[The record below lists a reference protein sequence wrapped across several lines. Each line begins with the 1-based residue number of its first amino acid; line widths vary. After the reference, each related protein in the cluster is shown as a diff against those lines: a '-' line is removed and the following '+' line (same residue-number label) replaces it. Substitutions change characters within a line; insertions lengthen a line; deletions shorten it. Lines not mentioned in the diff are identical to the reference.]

1 MDSRFARITAAASR
15 RPLLTIA
22 LASLLALA
30 GAVAAITG
38 LHSNTSTDTL
48 VDKSS
53 SSYDA
58 TKKYRDL
65 FGGDPIVIMAKGD
78 LRHTVES
85 SDLGRL
91 LQLEGCL
98 AGNVPAK
105 GLKTLPPVCTT
116 LAKEHPVKVVY
127 GPGTFVNTAAGEI
140 LDGFNTRKNQK
151 AQEAAQA
158 ASAARQLAAK
168 RGYSKARQT
177 QLANEASQL
186 VYAQFTRDI
195 LALALK
201 YGFTGLPSL
210 DNVDFVDNLVF
221 DDTKGSCTPKAR
233 FAYLFPNC
241 KAALIQ
247 VRLKPGL
254 SDTQRADA
262 IKLVERA
269 TNDPKFKPAYGASYI
284 VSGVPVV
291 ADALANE
298 VQHATVVLLIAAL
311 VIMAITLALVFRT
324 RMRMLPLALAVAAAG
339 LTFGMLTLLGGSLT
353 MASVAALPILIG
365 LAVDYAIQFQTRFDE
380 AASGEEPRERAAIAA
395 AAGGPTIATAGLAT
409 ATGFLVVLLSPIPM
423 VRGFGVALIVGI
435 VFAFLLALT
444 GGFAALVQWHARERP
459 EDLPP
464 AFPRLRERLSALD
477 SSRPLTRTRSA
488 FARAGRA
495 SLGAA
500 LTHPRRILMI
510 GLALAVLGW
519 AADTQT
525 TVVSDVRD
533 LVPSNLQA
541 LKDAKSLQNTTNVSG
556 EIDVLVSAKDFTDP
570 AVIGWMVKFQ
580 KQALCAHGYQTK
592 TNCPNGKA
600 PAGVKGP
607 PELYPALSL
616 PDLLRST
623 NTNDQK
629 QVRALLDAVPP
640 YFSQAV
646 ISRDR
651 STANLAFG
659 IRLMPLD
666 EQKRVIDDIR
676 SRLNPPPGVHAEWPG
691 LPVLAAEA
699 NSKLASGWR
708 RALTLLAALAAVFLV
723 LFAIRRRVRLAAVP
737 LIPIALA
744 TGWSAALLFLL
755 RIPLTPMSA
764 ALGALVIAISTEFS
778 VLLSAR
784 YREEREVG
792 WSPRAAL
799 ERTYGSTGAAV
810 LASGTTAI
818 AGFAALI
825 ASDIRML
832 RDFGIVT
839 VVDLTV
845 SLLGVMIVL
854 PAALM
859 WAEQHERF
867 SLRNLRPRRVPS
879 GAETSAATG
888 G

>member
-22 LASLLALA
+22 LAALLSLA
-30 GAVAAITG
+30 GALIALTS
-38 LHSNTSTDTL
+38 LEPSTSTDTL

-58 TKKYRDL
+58 TNKYRDL
-65 FGGDPIVIMAKGD
+65 FGGDPVVIMAKGD
-78 LRHTVES
+78 LRHTVET

-98 AGNVPAK
+98 AGNVPAQ
-105 GLKTLPPVCTT
+105 GLKQLPPVCTT
-116 LAKEHPVKVVY
+116 LAHQHPVKVVY

-140 LDGFNTRKNQK
+140 LDGLNVRKNAK
-151 AQEAAQA
+151 AKEAQQA
-158 ASAARQLAAK
+158 AAAARELAK
-168 RGYSKARQT
+168 KKGYSKAKQEKFAT
-177 QLANEASQL
+177 EASSL

-195 LALALK
+195 VALALK

-210 DNVDFVDNLVF
+210 DNVDFVDDLVF
-221 DDTKGSCTPKAR
+221 DTSHGTCTPKAR

-254 SDTQRADA
+254 TDPQRTHA
-262 IKLVERA
+262 IKLIEQA
-269 TNDPKFKPAYGASYI
+269 TNEPKFKPKNGAKFI

-298 VQHATVVLLIAAL
+298 VQNATLVLLIAAL

-324 RMRMLPLALAVAAAG
+324 RMRLLPLALALAAAG
-339 LTFGMLTLLGGSLT
+339 LTFGLLTLLGGTLT

-365 LAVDYAIQFQTRFDE
+365 LAVDYAIQFQSRFDE
-380 AASGEEPRERAAIAA
+380 ASSGAAPADRAAIAA

-444 GGFAALVQWHARERP
+444 AGFAALVQWHGRERP
-459 EDLPP
+459 ADLPP
-464 AFPRLRERLSALD
+464 TFPRTRERLSPLGA
-477 SSRPLTRTRSA
+477 SRPVTRTA
-488 FARAGRA
+488 AWLGKVGRA
-495 SLGAA
+495 SLAAA
-500 LTHPRRILMI
+500 LTHPRRVLMI
-510 GLALAVLGW
+510 GLAFAALGW
-519 AADTQT
+519 VADTQT
-525 TVVSDVRD
+525 KVVSDVRD

-541 LKDAKSLQNTTNVSG
+541 LKDAKTLQNTTDVSG

-580 KQALCAHGYQTK
+580 KQALCDHGYQTK

-600 PAGVKGP
+600 PAGVKGA

-646 ISRDR
+646 ISPDR
-651 STANLAFG
+651 QTANLAFG
-659 IRLMPLD
+659 IRLMPLE
-666 EQKRVIDDIR
+666 EQKRVIDDLR
-676 SRLNPPPGVHAEWPG
+676 GRLKPPPGVTAGLAG
-691 LPVLAAEA
+691 LPVLAADA
-699 NSKLASGWR
+699 NHELSSTSR
-708 RALTLLAALAAVFLV
+708 RALALLAGGLAVFLV
-723 LFAIRRRVRLAAVP
+723 LLVVRRRGRPAAVP
-737 LIPIALA
+737 PIPIALA

-755 RIPLTPMSA
+755 RIPLNPMSA
-764 ALGALVIAISTEFS
+764 GLGALVIAISTEFS

-784 YREEREVG
+784 YLEEREAG

-867 SLRNLRPRRVPS
+867 SLRNLRPRRLPRRTES
-879 GAETSAATG
+879 SATAG

>member
-1 MDSRFARITAAASR
+1 MENRFARITAAAGR

-22 LASLLALA
+22 LVALLSFAGGLVALTSLQP
-30 GAVAAITG
+30 
-38 LHSNTSTDTL
+38 STSTDTL
-48 VDKSS
+48 VDRSS
-53 SSYDA
+53 SSFDA
-58 TKKYRDL
+58 TNKYRDL
-65 FGGDPIVIMAKGD
+65 FGGDPVVIMAKGD
-78 LRHTVES
+78 LRHTVET

-98 AGNVPAK
+98 AGNVPKA
-105 GLKTLPPVCTT
+105 GLKELPPVCTT
-116 LAKEHPVKVVY
+116 LATEHPVKVVY

-140 LDGFNTRKNQK
+140 LDGLNARKNAK
-151 AQEAAQA
+151 AREAQQA
-158 ASAARQLAAK
+158 AAAARQLAQK
-168 RGYSKARQT
+168 KGYSKARQEK
-177 QLANEASQL
+177 LASEASSL

-195 LALALK
+195 LQLALK
-201 YGFTGLPSL
+201 YGFSGLPSL
-210 DNVDFVDNLVF
+210 DNVDFVDDLVF
-221 DDTKGSCTPKAR
+221 DSSKGTCTPKAR

-254 SDTQRADA
+254 SDSERTHA
-262 IKLVERA
+262 IKLIERA
-269 TNDPKFKPAYGASYI
+269 TEDPKFTPKYGAHYI

-311 VIMAITLALVFRT
+311 VIMALTLALVFRT
-324 RMRMLPLALAVAAAG
+324 RMRLLPLALALAAAG
-339 LTFGMLTLLGGSLT
+339 LTFGLLTLLGGSLT

-365 LAVDYAIQFQTRFDE
+365 LAVDYAIQFQARFEE
-380 AASGEEPRERAAIAA
+380 ASSGAEPSERAVIAA

-409 ATGFLVVLLSPIPM
+409 ATGFLVLLLSPIPM
-423 VRGFGVALIVGI
+423 VRGFGVALIIGI
-435 VFAFLLALT
+435 AFAFLLALT
-444 GGFAALVQWHARERP
+444 GGFAALVQWHGRERP
-459 EDLPP
+459 ADLPP
-464 AFPRLRERLSALD
+464 LLPRVRERLAGIGASAPVT
-477 SSRPLTRTRSA
+477 RMGAFLT
-488 FARAGRA
+488 RAGRA
-495 SLGAA
+495 SLATA
-500 LTHPRRILMI
+500 LTHPRRVLLI
-510 GLALAVLGW
+510 GLAVAALGW
-519 AADTQT
+519 VADTQT
-525 TVVSDVRD
+525 KVVSDVRD

-541 LKDAKSLQNTTNVSG
+541 LKDAKTLQNTTDVSG
-556 EIDVLVSAKDFTDP
+556 EIDVLVSSKDFTDP

-580 KQALCAHGYQTK
+580 KQALCEHGYQTT

-623 NTNDQK
+623 DINDQS
-629 QVRALLDAVPP
+629 QVKALLDAVPP

-646 ISRDR
+646 ISPDR
-651 STANLAFG
+651 KTANLAFG

-666 EQKRVIDDIR
+666 EQKRVIDDLR
-676 SRLNPPPGVHAEWPG
+676 GRLKPPPGVTAGLAG
-691 LPVLAAEA
+691 LPVLAADA
-699 NSKLASGWR
+699 NHELSSTGR
-708 RALTLLAALAAVFLV
+708 RAIALLAGVLAVFLV
-723 LFAIRRRVRLAAVP
+723 LLAIRRRVRLAAVP

-755 RIPLTPMSA
+755 RIPLNPMSA

-784 YREEREVG
+784 YREEREAG

-867 SLRNLRPRRVPS
+867 SLRNLRPRRVGR
-879 GAETSAATG
+879 GAETSAAAG